1 MKSKGCLFTYILE
14 LLYDLCEVNLEDRII
29 FLLDQIEVLTNRLA
43 KVEQENKQLRRRLN
57 MDSNNSSKPPSS
69 DSIGQIESKT
79 RRSARSQR
87 YKSKKFT
94 TPTRLH
100 SKAPQIVPFV
110 VILDQYEKKARP
122 YESLENSPN

>member
-1 MKSKGCLFTYILE
+1 MFTYILE

-69 DSIGQIESKT
+69 DSISKGQIVNIP
-79 RRSARSQR
+79 
-87 YKSKKFT
+87 KSKKERAIENQAVSQVT
-94 TPTRLH
+94 
-100 SKAPQIVPFV
+100 KVQI
-110 VILDQYEKKARP
+110 
-122 YESLENSPN
+122 